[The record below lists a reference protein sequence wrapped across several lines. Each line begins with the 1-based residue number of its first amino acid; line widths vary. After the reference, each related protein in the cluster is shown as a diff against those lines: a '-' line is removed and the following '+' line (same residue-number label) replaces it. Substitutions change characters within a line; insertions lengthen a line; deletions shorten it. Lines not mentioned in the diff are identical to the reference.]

1 MPHEADIT
9 IIGAGIVGL
18 AIAAEVASEDKN
30 VFVLEKNSSFGL
42 ETSSRNSQV
51 IHSGIYYPKNSLKAK
66 ACVEGNA
73 LLYELCSKQ
82 GIPHRRLGKL
92 IVAIDE
98 EETDQ
103 LRTLLIRGRGNGV
116 EGLSI
121 LSTQD
126 IRRIEPNINAVAAL
140 FAPTTGIVDALALMQ
155 HFIAKAKSKGTKI
168 VYKSEVTSIEK
179 KAYGYRVSVYDRNG
193 GFSFNTKILVNS
205 AGLCSDKVAK
215 IAGIDID
222 QAGYRIHYCKG
233 EYFRMCQHK
242 SKLIKRL
249 VYPVPLTK
257 ASGLGIHAT
266 PDLDGAMLLGP
277 NSKYID
283 CIDYSVD
290 ISQKEAFYQS
300 AVKFLPFIQ
309 CDDLEPEMAG
319 IRPTLQRAGDSFK
332 DFVMRDESDKGLPGF
347 INLVGIESPG
357 LTSSPYIAKYVG
369 NMVNEAL
376 KN

>member
-193 GFSFNTKILVNS
+193 GFSFDTKILVNS

-309 CDDLEPEMAG
+309 CGDLEPEMAG

>member
-179 KAYGYRVSVYDRNG
+179 KA
-193 GFSFNTKILVNS
+193 
-205 AGLCSDKVAK
+205 
-215 IAGIDID
+215 
-222 QAGYRIHYCKG
+222 
-233 EYFRMCQHK
+233 
-242 SKLIKRL
+242 
-249 VYPVPLTK
+249 
-257 ASGLGIHAT
+257 
-266 PDLDGAMLLGP
+266 
-277 NSKYID
+277 
-283 CIDYSVD
+283 
-290 ISQKEAFYQS
+290 
-300 AVKFLPFIQ
+300 
-309 CDDLEPEMAG
+309 
-319 IRPTLQRAGDSFK
+319 
-332 DFVMRDESDKGLPGF
+332 
-347 INLVGIESPG
+347 
-357 LTSSPYIAKYVG
+357 
-369 NMVNEAL
+369 
-376 KN
+376 

>member
-30 VFVLEKNSSFGL
+30 VFVLEKNTSFGL

-98 EETDQ
+98 EETEQ

-116 EGLSI
+116 EGLSM

-155 HFIAKAKSKGTKI
+155 HFIAKAKSKGSKI

-179 KAYGYRVSVYDRNG
+179 KNCGYRVSVYDRNG
-193 GFSFNTKILVNS
+193 GFAFNTKILVNS

-300 AVKFLPFIQ
+300 TVKFLPFIQ

-319 IRPTLQRAGDSFK
+319 IRPTLQKAGDSFK